1 MRDDSRPENLTTR
14 IRAHALTRRFA
25 DRAVL
30 DALDFAADAGE
41 FIVLLGRSGTGKSTL
56 LRLIGGLDEPSSGEL
71 TVQGELAM
79 AFQDARL
86 LPWQKVWQNV
96 TFGLK
101 LPRRAA
107 RERAREMLQEVGLA
121 EKMDAWP
128 LTLSGGEAQ
137 RVSLA
142 RALARNPGILLLDEP
157 FGALDALTR
166 LTMQELVVNLW
177 QRHRPTAVMVTHD
190 VAEAVQLGQRIL
202 VLDSGRIIVDTTID
216 APYPRSAKDP
226 ALLDLRD
233 QLLTTLGV
241 NTESLTS

>member
-1 MRDDSRPENLTTR
+1 MTTR
-14 IRAHALTRRFA
+14 IWARSLTHRFE
-25 DRAVL
+25 DQTVL
-30 DALDFAADAGE
+30 DAVDFEAAAGE

-56 LRLIGGLDEPSSGEL
+56 LRLIGGLDQATAGEL
-71 TVQGELAM
+71 AVRGELAM

-86 LPWQKVWQNV
+86 LPWRKVWQNV

-107 RERAREMLQEVGLA
+107 RERAHAVLQEVGLA
-121 EKMDAWP
+121 DKANAWP

-157 FGALDALTR
+157 LGALDALTR
-166 LTMQELVVNLW
+166 TTMQELVLELW
-177 QRHRPTAVMVTHD
+177 QHRQPTVVMVTHD

-202 VLDSGRIIVDTTID
+202 VLDSGKLTANLSID

-226 ALLDLRD
+226 DLLELRD
-233 QLLTTLGV
+233 RLLGKLGV
-241 NTESLTS
+241 RTAAFEQL